1 LGPLAGVKVI
11 EIAGIG
17 PGPFA
22 AMLLSDMGAE
32 VLRIDRAD
40 AVDAPGERDPRFEA
54 MNRGRKSLAVDLK
67 KPEGVETVKRLVAAA
82 DVLMEG
88 FRPGVM
94 ERLGLGPEACMS
106 IRPSLVYG
114 RMTGWGQHGPLAHAA
129 GHDIN
134 YIAITGALHAI
145 GSAGGRP
152 VAPLNLVGDF
162 GGGALYLAFGIACA
176 LFESRAS
183 GKGQVVDAAIVDGVN
198 SLVTF
203 LHGAFARNGWTNQR
217 GTNLLDGG
225 RPWYDTYETSDG
237 HHVCIGPIEAKFYAE
252 FLRRTRLDVEELP
265 GQHDAAGWER
275 LRTRFAALFKS
286 KTRTEWTEL
295 LEGTDACFAPV
306 LDVHEAQAH
315 PHNVARG
322 AFVEL
327 NGLAQP
333 APAPR
338 FSRTQ
343 ATVAG
348 PAPAAG
354 QHTQC
359 ALAQWGFSDE
369 DIERLL
375 SAGAVV
381 QSARAAQ

>member
-145 GSAGGRP
+145 GPAGGRP
-152 VAPLNLVGDF
+152 IAPLNLVGDF

-176 LFESRAS
+176 LFEARAS

-198 SLVTF
+198 SLVAF
-203 LHGAFARNGWTNQR
+203 LHGAFARNGWTHKR

-237 HHVCIGPIEAKFYAE
+237 HHVCIGPLEAKFYAE
-252 FLRRTRLDVEELP
+252 FLRRTGLDVEQLP

-327 NGLAQP
+327 DGLAQP

-354 QHTQC
+354 QHTRC